1 MEAQLFD
8 FPKLEITNKI
18 RLIEYNDRQFLEGRQ
33 PNSICPSFVLYLF
46 MFVIPCVI
54 DVYVANKILSR
65 ITDFKQYLFYFGQ

>member
-1 MEAQLFD
+1 MGILHKFECFYMGILHI
-8 FPKLEITNKI
+8 L
-18 RLIEYNDRQFLEGRQ
+18 YNDRQFLEGRQ